1 MREQKAKREQ
11 KVLKID
17 FSRRRL
23 RERAEKY
30 YDEGNYLSALRFTY
44 KEMSLYGGDG
54 DIYTMLSDIYENMEL
69 YSSAVNC
76 WFRFMD
82 NCSGEDL
89 PDIYEGLAVNYL
101 NMGNEAQSAF
111 YYNKMID
118 ADDELTEESKAE
130 IAETFAQDKSSNF
143 RFVYPPRLADYSKE
157 TEAGA
162 RSKTATAKRRFPCS
176 PAWKK
181 ALRTTKGRGRCR
193 RWPIFF
199 PNVPRKRK
207 KSVWN

>member
-1 MREQKAKREQ
+1 MTER

-17 FSRRRL
+17 FSRNRL

-44 KEMSLYGGDG
+44 KEMSLYGGNG
-54 DIYTMLSDIYENMEL
+54 ETYMMLSDIYENMEL

-82 NCSGEDL
+82 NCTGDDL

-111 YYNKMID
+111 IIIN
-118 ADDELTEESKAE
+118 
-130 IAETFAQDKSSNF
+130 SSM
-143 RFVYPPRLADYSKE
+143 
-157 TEAGA
+157 
-162 RSKTATAKRRFPCS
+162 
-176 PAWKK
+176 
-181 ALRTTKGRGRCR
+181 RTI
-193 RWPIFF
+193 PL
-199 PNVPRKRK
+199 RK
-207 KSVWN
+207 KINWR

>member
-1 MREQKAKREQ
+1 MRGKGDCKGVVMREQKAKREQ

-89 PDIYEGLAVNYL
+89 PDITR
-101 NMGNEAQSAF
+101 
-111 YYNKMID
+111 D
-118 ADDELTEESKAE
+118 W
-130 IAETFAQDKSSNF
+130 
-143 RFVYPPRLADYSKE
+143 R
-157 TEAGA
+157 
-162 RSKTATAKRRFPCS
+162 
-176 PAWKK
+176 
-181 ALRTTKGRGRCR
+181 
-193 RWPIFF
+193 
-199 PNVPRKRK
+199 
-207 KSVWN
+207 